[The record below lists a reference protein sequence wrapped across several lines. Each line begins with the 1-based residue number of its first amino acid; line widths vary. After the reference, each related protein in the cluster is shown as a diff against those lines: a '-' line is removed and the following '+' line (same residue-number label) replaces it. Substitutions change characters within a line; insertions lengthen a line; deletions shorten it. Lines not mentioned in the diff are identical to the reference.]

1 MNTSADPCIDF
12 FEFACGSFVADAFIP
27 EGKTRWNSFDA
38 ASKARREE
46 IAEMFENPDDF
57 NDKLEP
63 EIRVLK
69 RVICKV
75 LCSVLE
81 FVI

>member
-1 MNTSADPCIDF
+1 MLSYMNTSADPCIDF
-12 FEFACGSFVADAFIP
+12 FEFACGRFVADAVIP

-46 IAEMFENPDDF
+46 IAEMFDNPDDR

-69 RVICKV
+69 RVSSD
-75 LCSVLE
+75 L
-81 FVI
+81 